1 MEQKFDGIQE
11 RYILL
16 EEELVKKYNNF
27 SIKREEYFKEQC
39 IGGLNFARTFYLML
53 TKTDNGKIIR
63 KVYDFLN
70 IIVDFPNAGSISWE
84 MRRYLRKAP
93 LDLIEKFID
102 AVDKIA
108 RAENKFHIDM
118 DFYWHDTNNAP
129 EEFIRKRSLE
139 LINDLEKRVKQDY

>member
-1 MEQKFDGIQE
+1 MQIIMEQKFDGIQE

-63 KVYDFLN
+63 KV
-70 IIVDFPNAGSISWE
+70 
-84 MRRYLRKAP
+84 
-93 LDLIEKFID
+93 
-102 AVDKIA
+102 
-108 RAENKFHIDM
+108 
-118 DFYWHDTNNAP
+118 
-129 EEFIRKRSLE
+129 
-139 LINDLEKRVKQDY
+139 